1 MEPVNAKVRVLW
13 VPRLAAGLLKSVH
26 VYDILKMV
34 VVNQALHLIIRHL
47 RHVLVTQD
55 CH

>member
-1 MEPVNAKVRVLW
+1 MEPVNSKKFGFLW
-13 VPRLAAGLLKSVH
+13 EPALADRFLKSVH

-47 RHVLVTQD
+47 
-55 CH
+55 

>member
-1 MEPVNAKVRVLW
+1 MEPVNSKKFGFLW
-13 VPRLAAGLLKSVH
+13 DLPCDRFLKSVH